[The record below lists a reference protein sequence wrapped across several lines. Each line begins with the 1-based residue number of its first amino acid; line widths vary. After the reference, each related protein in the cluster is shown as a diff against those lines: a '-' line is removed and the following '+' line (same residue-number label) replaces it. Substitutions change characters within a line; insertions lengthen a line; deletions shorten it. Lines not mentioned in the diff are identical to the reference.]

1 MMDKPVK
8 PAAHKSFLDE
18 FPAVGEAYER
28 LGGAAHEA
36 GPLDERTRELVK
48 LALAIG
54 ARHEGAVH
62 AHTRLAL
69 SAGASPAEIKHVV
82 ALTVTSLGMPTA
94 VAAYT
99 WVNDLLQDGDE
110 ST

>member
-1 MMDKPVK
+1 MTDKPQ
-8 PAAHKSFLDE
+8 AHNQFMAE
-18 FPAVGEAYER
+18 FPAIATAYEQ
-28 LGGAAHEA
+28 LGSAAHQA
-36 GPLDERTRELVK
+36 GPLDDKTRQLVK

-69 SAGASPAEIKHVV
+69 EAGVKGEAIKQVV
-82 ALTVTSLGMPTA
+82 ALAATTLGMPNA

-99 WVNDLLQDGDE
+99 WVNDVLE
-110 ST
+110 S

>member
-1 MMDKPVK
+1 MTSKPQ
-8 PAAHKSFLDE
+8 AHNQFMTE
-18 FPAVGEAYER
+18 FPAIAEAYEQ
-28 LGGAAHEA
+28 LGSAAHQA
-36 GPLDERTRELVK
+36 GPLDDKTRQLVK

-69 SAGASPAEIKHVV
+69 EVGVSDEAVKQVV
-82 ALTVTSLGMPTA
+82 ALAATTLGMPNA

-99 WVNDLLQDGDE
+99 WVNDVLE
-110 ST
+110 S